1 MRTVCG
7 LDVHKDSVYLCILC
21 DTGEI
26 FENVYGVLTHQL
38 KDMCRT
44 MKARGVTEVTM
55 ESTAVYWIPIWRV
68 LEPHFHLKL
77 VNPYFIKQLPGRK
90 SDVKDAQWIAEC
102 TLKDLVRGSFVPPE
116 RIQQLRQYDRRIF
129 DLDAEIVRKLSK
141 LDAVL
146 QRCNIRLS
154 NYVSNTDTKSY
165 KDVVDELCKGVTD
178 PEELIKKVHGRIVNK
193 HGQETIL
200 ASLTGVVSEA
210 EKDAMRQLRAEI
222 NLAEEHKQECQGKML
237 SICKTYYP
245 KELKRLMTIPGIKE
259 RAATSL
265 IAEIGV
271 DMTKFQTAAHLAS
284 WSGLKP
290 RNDVS
295 NGKYKSRRITHG
307 NVFLRKTIIECAW
320 AASRTKDCF
329 FSRFSYRLTQV
340 CKKNK
345 MKVLVAVAR
354 KLLIAVWHV
363 LHDQT
368 DYKDFD
374 PDRRLSATNG

>member
-1 MRTVCG
+1 MRAVCG
-7 LDVHKDSVYLCILC
+7 LDVHKDTVYLCILC
-21 DTGEI
+21 SDGEI
-26 FENVYGVLTHQL
+26 FEKVYGVLTHQL
-38 KDMCRT
+38 RQMCRD
-44 MKARGVTEVTM
+44 MRIRGVTEVTM
-55 ESTAVYWIPIWRV
+55 ESTAMYWIPIWRV
-68 LEPHFHLKL
+68 LEPHFRLKL

-102 TLKDLVRGSFVPPE
+102 TLKDLVRSSFVPPE
-116 RIQQLRQYDRRIF
+116 LIQQLRQYDRRIY
-129 DLDAEIVRKLSK
+129 DLDSEVVRKLSK
-141 LDAVL
+141 LDGIM
-146 QRCNIRLS
+146 QRSNIRLS

-178 PEELIKKVHGRIVNK
+178 PEELIRKVHGRIVNK
-193 HGQETIL
+193 HGRETIL
-200 ASLTGVVSEA
+200 ASLTGVVSDA
-210 EKDAMRQLRAEI
+210 EKDTMRQLREEI
-222 NLAEEHKQECQGKML
+222 TLAEKNKQECLDKMVA
-237 SICKTYYP
+237 ICKTHYP

-307 NVFLRKTIIECAW
+307 NVYLRKTIIECAW
-320 AASRTKDCF
+320 AATRTKDCF
-329 FSRFSYRLTQV
+329 FSRFSYHQTMVR
-340 CKKNK
+340 KKHK
-345 MKVLVAVAR
+345 LKVLVAVAR

-363 LHDQT
+363 LHDEK
-368 DYKDFD
+368 DYVDFN
-374 PDRRLSATNG
+374 PDRKEPVTNG

>member
-1 MRTVCG
+1 MRAVCG
-7 LDVHKDSVYLCILC
+7 LDVHKDTVYLCILC
-21 DTGEI
+21 SDGEI
-26 FENVYGVLTHQL
+26 FEKVFGVLTHQL
-38 KDMCRT
+38 RDMRRL
-44 MKARGVTEVTM
+44 MQSHGVTEVTM
-55 ESTAVYWIPIWRV
+55 ESTAMYWIPIWRV
-68 LEPHFHLKL
+68 LEPHFRLKL

-90 SDVKDAQWIAEC
+90 SDVRDAQWIAEC
-102 TLKDLVRGSFVPPE
+102 TMKDLVRGSFVPPE

-141 LDAVL
+141 LDGIM

-165 KDVVDELCKGVTD
+165 KEVVDMLCDGITD
-178 PEELIKKVHGRIVNK
+178 AEELVKKVHGRIVNK
-193 HGQETIL
+193 HGRETIL
-200 ASLTGVVSEA
+200 SSLTGVVSDA
-210 EKDAMRQLRAEI
+210 EKDTMRQLREEI
-222 NLAEEHKQECQGKML
+222 VLAETHKRECLDKML
-237 SICKTYYP
+237 QICRTYYP
-245 KELKRLMTIPGIKE
+245 DELRRLMTIPGVKE

-295 NGKYKSRRITHG
+295 NGKFKSRRITHG
-307 NVFLRKTIIECAW
+307 NVYLRKTVIECAW
-320 AASRTKDCF
+320 GASRTRDCF
-329 FSRFSYRLTQV
+329 FCRFSYHQTAVR
-340 CKKNK
+340 KKNK

-363 LHDQT
+363 LHDGT
-368 DYKDFD
+368 DYVDFN
-374 PDRRLSATNG
+374 PGCKSPANNG